1 MKRAMIAVALAM
13 ACLQPQAA
21 EAASA
26 RLQRDVRKFLTAWT
40 GGPIIDRAAVA
51 RFYAPH
57 VVYYG
62 RAETR
67 AQVLMDK
74 RALARRWPERIYRLA
89 PGSASAHC
97 SRDQTR
103 CEVLAVLDWRA
114 ESPQR
119 SARSKGIA
127 TVKLDLVRRG
137 AVLKIVR
144 ETGKIVARSQ
154 G

>member
-1 MKRAMIAVALAM
+1 
-13 ACLQPQAA
+13 
-21 EAASA
+21 
-26 RLQRDVRKFLTAWT
+26 
-40 GGPIIDRAAVA
+40 
-51 RFYAPH
+51 
-57 VVYYG
+57 
-62 RAETR
+62 
-67 AQVLMDK
+67 
-74 RALARRWPERIYRLA
+74 
-89 PGSASAHC
+89 C